1 MISALT
7 IGESSLL
14 RCVRL
19 KISSCK
25 IMKKIDIINRAGVIF
40 ALFNYTYFLD
50 NPCRFLFILSLMSIP
65 LSS

>member
-7 IGESSLL
+7 IGEISLL

-19 KISSCK
+19 KISICK

-40 ALFNYTYFLD
+40 ALFIYTYFLVD
-50 NPCRFLFILSLMSIP
+50 IKKQST
-65 LSS
+65 